1 MSRNTLRFLHII
13 FGVVLIVAGSSFGI
27 DSAPKAYLSPA
38 ELLDLYEA
46 MCSGVYN
53 VDVSYTNNLEK
64 AEGNSP
70 MLQSLTRFD
79 ATERIEE
86 GAKYHVRSTSSPEGF
101 EGLDGPNE
109 VSQHACAFDGS
120 ATSVYWPSLKAGSIE
135 PGRTRRGEEIMNL
148 LWVYMLLFKID
159 PYNDE
164 PTTRIRNFFGANS
177 CVRPQLE
184 HVSGEWCHVV
194 DRPCA
199 EISRSRLTVWMAA
212 DKGGL
217 PIKFERYGGE
227 TCVERILISKVGFI
241 DTDTGKFW
249 YPQEG
254 TKERRDREGYR
265 LYRFSVKSLRANIET
280 GPDTFRVSFPPDTDI
295 IDRVAGIYYTTGI
308 ADEKKR
314 YGALE
319 GESNSGHS
327 GYAPEAKV
335 AVQPPSMAVVAGP
348 NESPSSPPA
357 IQGYIQPAQTTS
369 DGRGP
374 SVRVLVIG
382 LFVLLIVGLSVA
394 AVLMFRKS
402 AAKRTP

>member
-53 VDVSYTNNLEK
+53 VHVSYTNNLEK
-64 AEGNSP
+64 TEGNSP
-70 MLQSLTRFD
+70 TLQSLSRFD
-79 ATERIEE
+79 STERIEE
-86 GAKYHVRSTSSPEGF
+86 GAKYHVRHTSAPEGF
-101 EGLDGPNE
+101 DRFDRPERVG
-109 VSQHACAFDGS
+109 QCAFDGS
-120 ATSVYWPSLKAGSIE
+120 ATWEYSSYPKSGSIR
-135 PGRTRRGEEIMNL
+135 PGRTGRGEEIMNL

-217 PIKFERYGGE
+217 PIKFERCKGE

-254 TKERRDREGYR
+254 TKERRDRDGYT
-265 LYRFSVKSLRANIET
+265 LYRFRVKSLRANIET

-319 GESNSGHS
+319 GETSSGHS

-335 AVQPPSMAVVAGP
+335 AVQPPRIPVVAGP

-357 IQGYIQPAQTTS
+357 VQGDLRPAQTTS
-369 DGRGP
+369 DGRRP
-374 SVRVLVIG
+374 SVRALVIG
-382 LFVLLIVGLSVA
+382 LFALLIVALSVA
-394 AVLMFRKS
+394 ALLMFRKS